1 MINNYI
7 YIYKGYESKIVKIYS
22 NFSIV
27 EKMDFGKNFMN
38 PSSLF
43 CTNHWMGMQLI
54 FKFVVPNMW

>member
-43 CTNHWMGMQLI
+43 CTNH
-54 FKFVVPNMW
+54 